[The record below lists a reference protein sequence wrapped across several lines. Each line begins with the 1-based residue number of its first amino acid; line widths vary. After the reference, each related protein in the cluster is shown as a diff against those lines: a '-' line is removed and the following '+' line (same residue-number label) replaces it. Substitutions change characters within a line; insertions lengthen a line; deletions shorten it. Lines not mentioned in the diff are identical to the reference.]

1 MSCDMWHLGVWV
13 LGQRMGVQRK
23 FRRQTSDN
31 MERWKAKMGRVR
43 ERRVRRKKI
52 QVRKML
58 FMSHWGFLDFLI
70 VIWYIDGWFIYIYTC
85 IEHTRVYKYT
95 ILCNQVLKNEAL
107 KLGPPVVFNNT
118 PNLVMCFSERP
129 MNLAH
134 VRNPSGSGHK
144 TRNRTVKEEM
154 RRGYDRWRRLAA
166 PGCSSPVDLEL
177 GIFFLPQRRS
187 HYRMISPY
195 FTPSARVLTLKA
207 TQHSQPWFLL

>member
-1 MSCDMWHLGVWV
+1 MIYWWM
-13 LGQRMGVQRK
+13 
-23 FRRQTSDN
+23 
-31 MERWKAKMGRVR
+31 
-43 ERRVRRKKI
+43 
-52 QVRKML
+52 
-58 FMSHWGFLDFLI
+58 
-70 VIWYIDGWFIYIYTC
+70 IYIYIYMYRT
-85 IEHTRVYKYT
+85 YKSLQYT